1 MKEIMLSTAALFI
14 FCATTFIFFISQY
27 YTEIVK
33 KNKPSKTIFYI
44 YLFFVVVTQ
53 FGFNIGITRV
63 KCNCTQLIISLIG
76 TIFPWL
82 FVFFAT
88 VFILIKFPGWK
99 MPFSNT
105 FGYFVVY
112 LFGIKSLLIN
122 KILKPVTTH
131 VESNSTSNE
140 NPKISTENIKGA
152 DYYLAIQHIYDNPSL
167 FINEITPE
175 NFEQFWSK
183 FSGALFK
190 SGAEAYKHEL
200 KKYIIIKDCIAEFM
214 WYILSGVL
222 SMSISY
228 AYLNNATC
236 TLPTSDSVIKDAE
249 QDGDDVKDDI

>member
-14 FCATTFIFFISQY
+14 FCATTFIFFVIQY
-27 YTEIVK
+27 YNEIIK
-33 KNKPSKTIFYI
+33 KYKPNKTIFYI

-53 FGFNIGITRV
+53 LGFNIGITRI
-63 KCNCTQLIISLIG
+63 KCNCTQLIISIIG
-76 TIFPWL
+76 TVFPWL
-82 FVFFAT
+82 FVFLAT

-105 FGYFVVY
+105 FGYFIVY
-112 LFGIKSLLIN
+112 LLGIKSLLID

-131 VESNSTSNE
+131 VESSSSNSDTSNIE
-140 NPKISTENIKGA
+140 NETIRGA

-183 FSGALFK
+183 FSNALFK
-190 SGAEAYKHEL
+190 SGAEAHKHEL
-200 KKYIIIKDCIAEFM
+200 KTFIIIKDCIAEFI

-236 TLPTSDSVIKDAE
+236 TLPTSESIINDSNNFI
-249 QDGDDVKDDI
+249 DDVKDNI